1 MKILLTGTN
10 GQLGSEIK
18 KKSGSFSFKWFFSDY
33 DTFDLLQLHQIP
45 LKLNQIKPDLII
57 NCGAYTNVEYAEI
70 EYDKANKIN
79 NLAVGVISKWVYKND
94 SKLIHI
100 STDYVFDGTSN
111 TPIKEVDKTKPIN
124 KYGLTKLNGELACSQ
139 NDPNSI
145 IIRTSWV
152 YSSFGKN
159 FVKTMIKLMKEKKCI
174 DVVCDQIGTPTYAS
188 DLADV
193 IMQIINHKDWLPGIY
208 NYSNEGEISW
218 YDFALYIKEICDFNV
233 KINPV
238 MSNQFN
244 SKAKRPKYS
253 LLNKNK
259 IKKTYGLKIPYFE
272 DSLKKCISIL
282 MNEK

>member
-18 KKSGSFSFKWFFSDY
+18 KKSGSFSFQWFFSDY
-33 DTFDLLQLHQIP
+33 DTFDLSQLHQIP
-45 LKLNQIKPDLII
+45 QKLNQIKPDLII

-79 NLAVGVISKWVYKND
+79 NLAVGAISKWVYKND

-152 YSSFGKN
+152 YSSFGNN
-159 FVKTMIKLMKEKKCI
+159 FVKTMIKLMKEQKYI
-174 DVVCDQIGTPTYAS
+174 DVVCDQIGAPTYAS

-193 IMQIINHKDWLPGIY
+193 IMQIINHNDWFPGIY

-218 YDFALYIKEICDFNV
+218 YDFALYIREICDFKV

-253 LLNKNK
+253 LLNKTK
-259 IKKTYGLKIPYFE
+259 IKKTYGLKIPYFK

>member
-18 KKSGSFSFKWFFSDY
+18 KKSGSFSFQWVFSDY
-33 DTFDLLQLHQIP
+33 DTFDLSQLHQIP
-45 LKLNQIKPDLII
+45 QKLNQIKPDLII

-70 EYDKANKIN
+70 EYDKANEIN
-79 NLAVGVISKWVYKND
+79 NLAVGVISKWVCKND

-111 TPIKEVDKTKPIN
+111 TPIKEVDKAKPIN
-124 KYGLTKLNGELACSQ
+124 KYGLTKLNGELACLQ

-152 YSSFGKN
+152 YSSFGNN
-159 FVKTMIKLMKEKKCI
+159 FVKTMIKLMKEQKCI
-174 DVVCDQIGTPTYAS
+174 DVVCDQVGTPTYAS

-193 IMQIINHKDWLPGIY
+193 IMQIINHNHWVPGIY

-218 YDFALYIKEICDFNV
+218 YDFALYIREICDFKV

-253 LLNKNK
+253 LLNKTK
-259 IKKTYGLKIPYFE
+259 IKKTYGLKIPYFK
-272 DSLKKCISIL
+272 DSVKKCISIL